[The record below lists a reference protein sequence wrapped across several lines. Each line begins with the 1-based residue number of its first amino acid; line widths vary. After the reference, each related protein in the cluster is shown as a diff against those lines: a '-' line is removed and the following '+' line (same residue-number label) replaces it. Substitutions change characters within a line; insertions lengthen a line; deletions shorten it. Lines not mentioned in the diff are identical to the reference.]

1 MLHDQSVFI
10 IGQLGRFVPY
20 LIRDTDFTDVV
31 QGDSFFQI
39 IDVSI
44 CPAELSGELCG
55 ILCYA
60 QRVAAGVG
68 ILGLDRGGKG
78 LNHLQVHVFCLLSAA
93 QNFRFPALL
102 FHILHVFYGAD
113 DVDEEQDEH
122 ARADEQSGDEYDI
135 IDRNGFNEY
144 AEDRQEQAEQ
154 QQAIRFAFAGMH
166 VFYKIYKYCEQH
178 SGKDKQS
185 CRKRFDIIGGSGDEQ
200 KRAYGKIQY
209 GDAAEVCVEPMMLSV
224 LYAVR
229 VKKDR
234 HRDEL
239 NHHEAQCA

>member
-1 MLHDQSVFI
+1 
-10 IGQLGRFVPY
+10 
-20 LIRDTDFTDVV
+20 
-31 QGDSFFQI
+31 
-39 IDVSI
+39 
-44 CPAELSGELCG
+44 
-55 ILCYA
+55 
-60 QRVAAGVG
+60 
-68 ILGLDRGGKG
+68 
-78 LNHLQVHVFCLLSAA
+78 
-93 QNFRFPALL
+93 
-102 FHILHVFYGAD
+102 
-113 DVDEEQDEH
+113 
-122 ARADEQSGDEYDI
+122 
-135 IDRNGFNEY
+135 
-144 AEDRQEQAEQ
+144 
-154 QQAIRFAFAGMH
+154 MH
-166 VFYKIYKYCEQH
+166 VFHKIYKYYEQH

>member
-1 MLHDQSVFI
+1 MLPDQDVFI

-39 IDVSI
+39 IDVSF

-93 QNFRFPALL
+93 
-102 FHILHVFYGAD
+102 
-113 DVDEEQDEH
+113 
-122 ARADEQSGDEYDI
+122 
-135 IDRNGFNEY
+135 
-144 AEDRQEQAEQ
+144 
-154 QQAIRFAFAGMH
+154 
-166 VFYKIYKYCEQH
+166 
-178 SGKDKQS
+178 
-185 CRKRFDIIGGSGDEQ
+185 
-200 KRAYGKIQY
+200 
-209 GDAAEVCVEPMMLSV
+209 
-224 LYAVR
+224 
-229 VKKDR
+229 
-234 HRDEL
+234 
-239 NHHEAQCA
+239 